1 MGYECNN
8 TYEINIPF
16 LGDTYLELVEPVS
29 GVTNEEVKF
38 INYDDKEGLT
48 CALDNGC
55 ACLVADWRGA
65 TKHQTPH
72 GIDPEVADVTA
83 VNDKV
88 TIVTFTDGTQEK
100 AICREGDTFSIETGV
115 TICLMKRILRLMF
128 EKFGEKSGT
137 NLYNNM
143 LRKALKKKDAFK
155 IEKEKAKE
163 KEKRKR
169 ATKQRVREL
178 EKKQARDNWEFM
190 VNMLAENMKRN
201 CKAMFEDNNIN
212 EE

>member
-1 MGYECNN
+1 MGCKCSN
-8 TYEINIPF
+8 TYEINVPF
-16 LGDTYLELVEPVS
+16 LGDNVPFLGDIELRFNDTLSVPSKEAKS
-29 GVTNEEVKF
+29 
-38 INYDDKEGLT
+38 INYNDKEGL
-48 CALDNGC
+48 GC
-55 ACLVADWRGA
+55 ARHVAARRWA
-65 TKHQTPH
+65 TKDQTPH
-72 GIDPEVADVTA
+72 GVDPEVADVST

-100 AICREGDTFSIETGV
+100 AICHEGDTFSIETGV
-115 TICLMKRILRLMF
+115 TICIMKRMLRLMF
-128 EKFGEKSGT
+128 EEFGNKSGT

-143 LRKALKKKDAFK
+143 LREALKKKDAFK

-169 ATKQRVREL
+169 AAKQRVREL
-178 EKKQARDNWEFM
+178 EKKQARDNWDFM

>member
-1 MGYECNN
+1 MGCKCSN
-8 TYEINIPF
+8 TYEINVPF
-16 LGDTYLELVEPVS
+16 LGDIELRFNDTLNVP
-29 GVTNEEVKF
+29 NNEVKST
-38 INYDDKEGLT
+38 NYNDKEGLG
-48 CALDNGC
+48 CASDDGC
-55 ACLVADWRGA
+55 ACPVVDWRRA
-65 TKHQTPH
+65 TKDQTPH
-72 GIDPEVADVTA
+72 CIDPEVADVST

-115 TICLMKRILRLMF
+115 TICIMKRMLRLMF
-128 EKFGEKSGT
+128 EEFGNKSGT

-143 LRKALKKKDAFK
+143 LREALKKKDAFK

-169 ATKQRVREL
+169 AAKQRVREL

>member
-1 MGYECNN
+1 MGCKCSN
-8 TYEINIPF
+8 TYEINVPF
-16 LGDTYLELVEPVS
+16 LGDNVPFLGDIELRFNDTLSVPSKEAKS
-29 GVTNEEVKF
+29 
-38 INYDDKEGLT
+38 INYNDKEGL
-48 CALDNGC
+48 GC
-55 ACLVADWRGA
+55 ACPVADWRGV
-65 TKHQTPH
+65 TKDQTPH
-72 GIDPEVADVTA
+72 GIDPEVANVST

-100 AICREGDTFSIETGV
+100 ATCHEGDTFSIETGV
-115 TICLMKRILRLMF
+115 TICIMKRMLRLIF
-128 EKFGEKSGT
+128 EKFGNKSGT

-143 LRKALKKKDAFK
+143 LREALKKKDAFK

-169 ATKQRVREL
+169 AAKQRVREL
-178 EKKQARDNWEFM
+178 EKKQARDNWDFM

>member
-1 MGYECNN
+1 MGYKCNN

-16 LGDTYLELVEPVS
+16 LGDTYLELAEPVS

-38 INYDDKEGLT
+38 INYDDKEGLDR
-48 CALDNGC
+48 ALDDGC
-55 ACLVADWRGA
+55 MCLIADWHSN
-65 TKHQTPH
+65 TKDQTPH

-83 VNDKV
+83 VNGKV

-128 EKFGEKSGT
+128 EKFGDKSGT

-143 LRKALKKKDAFK
+143 LREALKKKDAFK

-169 ATKQRVREL
+169 AAKQRVREL
-178 EKKQARDNWEFM
+178 EKKKARDNWEFM

-201 CKAMFEDNNIN
+201 CKAMFESSDIN
-212 EE
+212 KE

>member
-1 MGYECNN
+1 M
-8 TYEINIPF
+8 
-16 LGDTYLELVEPVS
+16 
-29 GVTNEEVKF
+29 KF

-155 IEKEKAKE
+155 IEKEK
-163 KEKRKR
+163 RKR

>member
-1 MGYECNN
+1 MGCKCSN
-8 TYEINIPF
+8 TYEINVPF
-16 LGDTYLELVEPVS
+16 LGDNVPFLGDIELRFNDTLSVPSKEAKS
-29 GVTNEEVKF
+29 
-38 INYDDKEGLT
+38 INYNDKEGL
-48 CALDNGC
+48 GC
-55 ACLVADWRGA
+55 ACHVADWRWA
-65 TKHQTPH
+65 TKDQTPH
-72 GIDPEVADVTA
+72 GVDPEVADVST

-115 TICLMKRILRLMF
+115 TICIMKRMLWLMF
-128 EKFGEKSGT
+128 EEFGNKSGT

-143 LRKALKKKDAFK
+143 LREALKKKDAFK

-169 ATKQRVREL
+169 AAKQRVREL
-178 EKKQARDNWEFM
+178 EKKQARDNWDFM

>member
-1 MGYECNN
+1 MGCKCSN
-8 TYEINIPF
+8 TYEINVPF
-16 LGDTYLELVEPVS
+16 LGDIELRFNDTLNVPSNEAKS
-29 GVTNEEVKF
+29 TNY
-38 INYDDKEGLT
+38 NDKESLGY
-48 CALDNGC
+48 AHNDGC
-55 ACLVADWRGA
+55 ACPVADWRGA
-65 TKHQTPH
+65 TKDQTPH
-72 GIDPEVADVTA
+72 GVDPEVADVST

-115 TICLMKRILRLMF
+115 TICIMKRMLRLMF
-128 EKFGEKSGT
+128 EKFGNKSGT

-155 IEKEKAKE
+155 IEKEEAKK

-169 ATKQRVREL
+169 AAKQRVREL
-178 EKKQARDNWEFM
+178 EKKQARDNWDFM

>member
-1 MGYECNN
+1 MGCKCSN
-8 TYEINIPF
+8 TYEINVPF
-16 LGDTYLELVEPVS
+16 LGDIELRFNDTLNVPSKEAKS
-29 GVTNEEVKF
+29 TNYNDKGGLS
-38 INYDDKEGLT
+38 YAPDD
-48 CALDNGC
+48 GC
-55 ACLVADWRGA
+55 AYLVANWRGA
-65 TKHQTPH
+65 TKDQTPH
-72 GIDPEVADVTA
+72 CIDPEVADVST

-115 TICLMKRILRLMF
+115 TICIMKRMLRLMF
-128 EKFGEKSGT
+128 EEFGNKSGT

-143 LRKALKKKDAFK
+143 LREALKKKDAFK

-169 ATKQRVREL
+169 AAKQRVREL
-178 EKKQARDNWEFM
+178 EKKQARDNWDFM

>member
-1 MGYECNN
+1 MGCKCSN
-8 TYEINIPF
+8 TYEINVPF
-16 LGDTYLELVEPVS
+16 LGDIELRFNDTLSVPSKEAKS
-29 GVTNEEVKF
+29 
-38 INYDDKEGLT
+38 INYNDKEGLGY
-48 CALDNGC
+48 APDNGC
-55 ACLVADWRGA
+55 ACPVADWRGA
-65 TKHQTPH
+65 TKDQTPH
-72 GIDPEVADVTA
+72 GVDPEVADVST

-115 TICLMKRILRLMF
+115 TICIMKRMLRLMF
-128 EKFGEKSGT
+128 EEFGNKSGT

-143 LRKALKKKDAFK
+143 LREALKKKDAFK

-169 ATKQRVREL
+169 AAKQRVREL
-178 EKKQARDNWEFM
+178 EKKQARDNWDFM

>member
-1 MGYECNN
+1 MGYKCDN
-8 TYEINIPF
+8 TFEINVPF
-16 LGDTYLELVEPVS
+16 LGDIELRFDETPSVPS
-29 GVTNEEVKF
+29 KKVKF
-38 INYDDKEGLT
+38 INHNDKEGFNH
-48 CALDNGC
+48 ALDDGC
-55 ACLVADWRGA
+55 VCLVADWRGE
-65 TKHQTPH
+65 TKDQTHH
-72 GIDPEVADVTA
+72 GVDPKVADVTT

-115 TICLMKRILRLMF
+115 TICIMKRILRLMF
-128 EKFGEKSGT
+128 KEFGDKSGT

-143 LRKALKKKDAFK
+143 LREALKKKDAFK

-169 ATKQRVREL
+169 AAKQRVREL

-190 VNMLAENMKRN
+190 VNMLAESMGKGRKTMLENGDTNK
-201 CKAMFEDNNIN
+201 E
-212 EE
+212 

>member
-1 MGYECNN
+1 MGCKCSN
-8 TYEINIPF
+8 TYEINVPF
-16 LGDTYLELVEPVS
+16 LGNIELRFDDTLSVPSKEAKS
-29 GVTNEEVKF
+29 
-38 INYDDKEGLT
+38 INYNDKEGL
-48 CALDNGC
+48 GC
-55 ACLVADWRGA
+55 APDDGYACPVADWRGA
-65 TKHQTPH
+65 TKDQTPH
-72 GIDPEVADVTA
+72 GIDPEVADVTT
-83 VNDKV
+83 VNNKV
-88 TIVTFTDGTQEK
+88 TIVTFTNGTKEK

-115 TICLMKRILRLMF
+115 TICIMKRMLRLMF
-128 EKFGEKSGT
+128 EEFGDQSGT

-169 ATKQRVREL
+169 AAKQRVREL

-201 CKAMFEDNNIN
+201 CKAMFESSDIN
-212 EE
+212 KE

>member
-1 MGYECNN
+1 MGCKCSN
-8 TYEINIPF
+8 TYETNVPF
-16 LGDTYLELVEPVS
+16 LGDIELRVNNTLNVPSKEAKS
-29 GVTNEEVKF
+29 TNY
-38 INYDDKEGLT
+38 NDKESLD
-48 CALDNGC
+48 CAPDDGC
-55 ACLVADWRGA
+55 ACPVADWRGA
-65 TKHQTPH
+65 TKDQTPH
-72 GIDPEVADVTA
+72 GIDPEVANVSTM
-83 VNDKV
+83 NDKV

-100 AICREGDTFSIETGV
+100 AICHEGDTFSIETGV
-115 TICLMKRILRLMF
+115 TICIMKRMLRLMF
-128 EKFGEKSGT
+128 EEFGNKSGT

-143 LRKALKKKDAFK
+143 LREALKKKDAFK

-169 ATKQRVREL
+169 AAKQRVREL
-178 EKKQARDNWEFM
+178 EKKQARDNWDFM

>member
-1 MGYECNN
+1 MGCKYSN
-8 TYEINIPF
+8 TYEINVPF
-16 LGDTYLELVEPVS
+16 LGDIELRFNDTLNVPNKEAKS
-29 GVTNEEVKF
+29 TNY
-38 INYDDKEGLT
+38 NDKEDLD
-48 CALDNGC
+48 CAPDDGC
-55 ACLVADWRGA
+55 ACPVADWRGA
-65 TKHQTPH
+65 TKDQTPH
-72 GIDPEVADVTA
+72 GVDPEVADVST

-115 TICLMKRILRLMF
+115 TICIMKRMLLLMF
-128 EKFGEKSGT
+128 EEFGNKSGT

-143 LRKALKKKDAFK
+143 LREALKKKDAFK

-169 ATKQRVREL
+169 AAKQRVREL

-201 CKAMFEDNNIN
+201 CKAMFENNNIN

>member
-1 MGYECNN
+1 MGYKGSN
-8 TYEINIPF
+8 TYEINVPF
-16 LGDTYLELVEPVS
+16 LGDIELRVNNTLNVPSKEAKS
-29 GVTNEEVKF
+29 TNY
-38 INYDDKEGLT
+38 NDKESLGY
-48 CALDNGC
+48 APDDGC
-55 ACLVADWRGA
+55 ACPVADWRGA
-65 TKHQTPH
+65 TKDQTPH
-72 GIDPEVADVTA
+72 GVDPEVADVST

-100 AICREGDTFSIETGV
+100 AICHEGDTFSIETGV
-115 TICLMKRILRLMF
+115 TICIMKRMLRLMF
-128 EKFGEKSGT
+128 EGFGNKSGT

-143 LRKALKKKDAFK
+143 LREALKKKDAFK

-169 ATKQRVREL
+169 AAKQRVREL
-178 EKKQARDNWEFM
+178 EKKQARDNWDFM